1 MKIAVKDASVL
12 IDLLEAGVLGS
23 WFKLGIETH
32 VPDLVLA
39 EIVQPQ
45 QRPVVEGFVNAGL
58 LKVAVIGNGEVE
70 QLATLAT
77 LSRELKVSI
86 PDASAVHLAEALD
99 GAFLLTSDGTLRLG
113 AERRGLEVR
122 GLLWVLDLLVWH
134 DVLSCADA
142 ITALAAVLA
151 ANSRQPLHECHRRQ
165 ESWAT
170 GKKVKPREPAPILSC
185 PLDGGGGSPEDVAAK

>member
-1 MKIAVKDASVL
+1 VKIAVKDASVL
-12 IDLLEAGVLGS
+12 IDLLETGLLGS

-32 VPDLVLA
+32 VSDLVLA
-39 EIVQPQ
+39 EISQPD
-45 QRPVVEGFVNAGL
+45 QRPVVEGFVSAGL
-58 LKVAVIGNGEVE
+58 LNVAIIENGDV
-70 QLATLAT
+70 QRLAALAN

-86 PDASAVHLAEALD
+86 PDASAVHLAETLD
-99 GAFLLTSDGTLRLG
+99 QAFLLTSDGTLRLG

-142 ITALAAVLA
+142 RTALAAVLA
-151 ANSRQPLHECHRRQ
+151 ANSRQPLHECERRQ

-170 GKKVKPREPAPILSC
+170 GKKIKPREPLP
-185 PLDGGGGSPEDVAAK
+185 SPSIRNP

>member
-12 IDLLEAGVLGS
+12 IDLLEAGLLGS

-39 EIVQPQ
+39 EIAQPQ
-45 QRPVVEGFVNAGL
+45 QRPVVEGFVSAGL
-58 LKVAVIGNGEVE
+58 LNVAVIENGDLKH
-70 QLATLAT
+70 LAALAN

-86 PDASAVHLAEALD
+86 PDASAVHLAETL
-99 GAFLLTSDGTLRLG
+99 GEAFLLTSDGTLRLG

-142 ITALAAVLA
+142 LSALATVLD

-165 ESWAT
+165 DSWAI
-170 GKKVKPREPAPILSC
+170 GRKIKPREL
-185 PLDGGGGSPEDVAAK
+185 LL